1 MKDKRAQNFMYS
13 LGYSGSFA
21 VSCEGLSGGLALFWL
36 PQFDVSLKGFNAH
49 CIDVVISSM
58 GMAPW
63 RVSFVY
69 GEPRR
74 EKRFEFWDLMRRL
87 RNQRDGPWMVCGDF
101 NEVLSQDEHAGPRD
115 RSDSQIQLFR
125 SCLDDCG
132 LKDVSFSGPMF
143 TWSNKQEEDDLVRVR
158 LDRAVVNGDFQDR
171 FDDVRVENLIT
182 TTSDHYAI
190 LIRLQNLGV
199 NNNSKPVQSGFRF
212 EAAWLRAPDYH
223 MTLEKAWEASSDGS
237 HTLQATWSSL
247 HQVASSLQVWSR
259 ECFGS
264 VRLEIKN
271 LEKKLKSIRLQ
282 PRNPANNQL
291 ASTIEGRLC
300 ELFEREEI
308 MAKQRSR
315 VDCLK
320 EGDRNTAFFHARAS
334 ARRRNNRI
342 RALTRED
349 GSRCEELTEIKG
361 MTEEFYCNLFTS
373 DPCNSANVLDAIQSK
388 VSVDMNTELLKPY
401 LDDEIRTALFQ
412 MGPTKS
418 PGPDGF
424 PALFYQEHWD
434 LLKDDICSAVRGF
447 LTGEEI
453 PIGFC
458 DSVIV
463 LIPKVSN
470 PEHLKNFRPIS
481 LCNVLYKI
489 ASKVIANRLK
499 LILPVII
506 SENQS
511 AFVPGRLITDNALI
525 AYECLHTIRKQNA
538 KRPFFALKIDMMKA
552 YDRVEW
558 DYLHG
563 CLGRLGF
570 APEWI
575 DMVMRCVTNVRY
587 AVRINGELTSPVVP
601 SRGIRQ
607 GDPIS
612 PYLFLLCTEGLS
624 NLLFQ
629 KENLGVLHGV
639 RNGRSGPPISHLLFA
654 DDSIFFA
661 QSDVRSVE
669 ALKETL
675 ATYCEGSGQKI
686 NIEKSSIFFGLRCDA
701 HVKDDVMQ
709 RLGVTNEA
717 LQDTYLGMPTGIGR
731 SPTGSF
737 RSIIDRVW
745 KYINGRSDRPMS
757 RSRKE
762 TLIKAVIQA
771 IPTYIMSCFLIP
783 VSTCDALRKA
793 LVDYWW
799 GIEKGKKKMHWR
811 SWEWL
816 STPKHLGGMG
826 FRDLTLFNQ
835 AMLGRQA

>member
-1 MKDKRAQNFMYS
+1 
-13 LGYSGSFA
+13 
-21 VSCEGLSGGLALFWL
+21 
-36 PQFDVSLKGFNAH
+36 
-49 CIDVVISSM
+49 
-58 GMAPW
+58 
-63 RVSFVY
+63 
-69 GEPRR
+69 
-74 EKRFEFWDLMRRL
+74 
-87 RNQRDGPWMVCGDF
+87 
-101 NEVLSQDEHAGPRD
+101 
-115 RSDSQIQLFR
+115 
-125 SCLDDCG
+125 
-132 LKDVSFSGPMF
+132 
-143 TWSNKQEEDDLVRVR
+143 
-158 LDRAVVNGDFQDR
+158 
-171 FDDVRVENLIT
+171 
-182 TTSDHYAI
+182 
-190 LIRLQNLGV
+190 
-199 NNNSKPVQSGFRF
+199 
-212 EAAWLRAPDYH
+212 
-223 MTLEKAWEASSDGS
+223 
-237 HTLQATWSSL
+237 
-247 HQVASSLQVWSR
+247 
-259 ECFGS
+259 
-264 VRLEIKN
+264 
-271 LEKKLKSIRLQ
+271 
-282 PRNPANNQL
+282 
-291 ASTIEGRLC
+291 
-300 ELFEREEI
+300 
-308 MAKQRSR
+308 
-315 VDCLK
+315 LK

-563 CLGRLGF
+563 CLGKLGF

-661 QSDVRSVE
+661 RSDVRSVE

-731 SPTGSF
+731 SPTASF
-737 RSIIDRVW
+737 RSI
-745 KYINGRSDRPMS
+745 
-757 RSRKE
+757 
-762 TLIKAVIQA
+762 
-771 IPTYIMSCFLIP
+771 
-783 VSTCDALRKA
+783 
-793 LVDYWW
+793 
-799 GIEKGKKKMHWR
+799 
-811 SWEWL
+811 
-816 STPKHLGGMG
+816 
-826 FRDLTLFNQ
+826 
-835 AMLGRQA
+835 